1 MKKSTKL
8 YIAFWSVLMITN
20 FLLYTVLQAD
30 YKTIFTALIGF
41 SIATILSLNA
51 SREKE
56 KEN

>member
-41 SIATILSLNA
+41 SITTILSLNA